1 MPDSR
6 TAILCALL
14 AVASFAPGEEP
25 RDAPPAAGG
34 VPILFLPPPMEGE
47 GTISLG
53 IFNKAGKLVRVLHR
67 EAGLK
72 DFKILEN
79 GLLTHWDGKDDAGQR
94 MPPGKYSASGWIVGD
109 LGIEGVAYHCNDW
122 IKEES
127 PRYAR
132 VTKLENFGR
141 DEVRVTLRTV
151 AGREQVL
158 TWDLSVA
165 GTEPPKI
172 EIEAAVEDGRL
183 VIRKGDERLPVTLA
197 EGEKARAAVVGN
209 GSHVWT
215 IVEAPEGREV
225 RAYSAEG
232 DFLRRLA
239 CPKNE
244 PQPEQ
249 LAASRWSETIFLL
262 EGNAT
267 EQRLRALALG
277 TGDQPPPKSGDAPAP
292 AKAVST
298 WKVSYLKRVVFS
310 DTFDA
315 IAGYLG
321 RAKPPKAEAV
331 VEIQTVENPLLGDQ
345 KAVGFVKVLPG
356 PGGAILQTKEGLPLL
371 QLTIAPNLKWV
382 VLARE
387 GGGLRLFQGDGGVVE
402 EFKLKHPDKMMSFA
416 AGEYE
421 LKRPG
426 EKPATPAEKPGVAP
440 NRSKPLR
447 PGDDL

>member
-14 AVASFAPGEEP
+14 ALASSASALEP
-25 RDAPPAAGG
+25 RDEALARGG
-34 VPILFLPPPMEGE
+34 VPILFLPPPMDGE

-53 IFNKAGKLVRVLHR
+53 IFDKAGKLVRVLHR

-72 DFKILEN
+72 EFEVGEN
-79 GLLTHWDGKDDAGQR
+79 GLLTHWDGKNDAGQR
-94 MPPGKYSASGWIVGD
+94 MPPGKYSASGWMAGD
-109 LGIEGVAYHCNDW
+109 LGVEGVAFHGNDW

-132 VTKLENFGR
+132 VVKLENFGR

-151 AGREQVL
+151 AGKDQIL
-158 TWDLSVA
+158 AWDLSVA
-165 GTEPPKI
+165 GVEPPKI

-183 VIRKGDERLPVTLA
+183 VIRKGDERLPVMLA
-197 EGEKARAAVVGN
+197 EGEKARAAAVGN

-215 IVEAPEGREV
+215 IVETAEGREV
-225 RAYSAEG
+225 RAYSAGG

-239 CPKNE
+239 CPKDE

-262 EGNAT
+262 EGNAAG
-267 EQRLRALALG
+267 QRLRALALG
-277 TGDQPPPKSGDAPAP
+277 TGDPPAPKNGDEPAP

-298 WKVSYLKRVVFS
+298 WKVGYLKRIVFS
-310 DTFDA
+310 DSFDA
-315 IAGYLG
+315 IAANLG
-321 RAKPPKAEAV
+321 RATPPKAEAV
-331 VEIQTVENPLLGDQ
+331 VEIPTVENPLLGDR
-345 KAVGFVKVLPG
+345 KAMASVKVVPG
-356 PGGAILQTKEGLPLL
+356 PDGAILQTKEGLPLAH
-371 QLTIAPNLKWV
+371 LTVTPNLKWA
-382 VLARE
+382 VLTRE
-387 GGGLRLFQGDGGVVE
+387 GGGLRLFQGDGGVAE
-402 EFKLKHPDKMMSFA
+402 EFKLTHQDNLMSFA

-426 EKPATPAEKPGVAP
+426 EKPATPAEKPGVVP